1 MHLSMEVKWENE
13 QEYSLTNSWQ
23 NHHGFD
29 FFCFA
34 YNRLFLSTSLEGK
47 ETTEKKS
54 QKRKREK
61 I

>member
-1 MHLSMEVKWENE
+1 MV
-13 QEYSLTNSWQ
+13 LT
-23 NHHGFD
+23 

-54 QKRKREK
+54 QKRKGEK
-61 I
+61 IKKKKSIEHLE

>member
-1 MHLSMEVKWENE
+1 MV
-13 QEYSLTNSWQ
+13 LT
-23 NHHGFD
+23 

-47 ETTEKKS
+47 ETIEKKS

-61 I
+61 IKKKSQ